1 MSFIVLYDSNVLY
14 PNTVRDLLIRLAQH
28 GIVQAKWSE
37 KILEEVDAALAR
49 NGIGD
54 EDKRT
59 ELLRRMNAA
68 VRDCIVAGHEPL
80 IEGLKL
86 PDPDDRHVL
95 AAAIKAGA
103 QVIVTDNKKHFP
115 PDTLAE
121 WGIERKTAD
130 DFVMDLIDLDD
141 RVVYGCIVEIVNART
156 RRPVT
161 FEDVLKQLERSGL
174 IGSVSMLRTG
184 PATSM
189 TSI

>member
-1 MSFIVLYDSNVLY
+1 MAFIVLYDSNVLY

-28 GIVQAKWSE
+28 GIVQAKWTE
-37 KILEEVDAALAR
+37 KILDEVEAALAR

-54 EDKRT
+54 EGKRA
-59 ELLRRMNAA
+59 ELRRRMNAA
-68 VRDCIVAGHEPL
+68 VRDCIVSGYEPL

-141 RVVYGCIVEIVNART
+141 RVVYGCILEIVNSRVRNA
-156 RRPVT
+156 VA
-161 FEDVLKQLERSGL
+161 FEDVLDQLAKSGL

-184 PATSM
+184 PATGI